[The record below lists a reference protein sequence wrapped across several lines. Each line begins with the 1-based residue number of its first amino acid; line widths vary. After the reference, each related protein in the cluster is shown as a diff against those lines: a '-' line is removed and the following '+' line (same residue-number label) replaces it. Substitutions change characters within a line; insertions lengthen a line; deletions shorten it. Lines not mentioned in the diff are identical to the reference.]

1 MKLLVPF
8 VLKHRV
14 GLAELAGAILVIVAL
29 ALLASWAG
37 WLAGGGMLLLKALEW
52 DMAAG
57 TKGDAKTGGSP

>member
-29 ALLASWAG
+29 ALLAAWAG
-37 WLAGGGMLLLKALEW
+37 WLAGGAMLLLKALEW
-52 DMAAG
+52 DLAAG
-57 TKGDAKTGGSP
+57 GAKGDKAGSSP

>member
-29 ALLASWAG
+29 SLLAGWAG
-37 WLAGGGMLLLKALEW
+37 WLAGGAMLLLKALEW
-52 DMAAG
+52 DLAAG
-57 TKGDAKTGGSP
+57 AGDHAKSGSGP